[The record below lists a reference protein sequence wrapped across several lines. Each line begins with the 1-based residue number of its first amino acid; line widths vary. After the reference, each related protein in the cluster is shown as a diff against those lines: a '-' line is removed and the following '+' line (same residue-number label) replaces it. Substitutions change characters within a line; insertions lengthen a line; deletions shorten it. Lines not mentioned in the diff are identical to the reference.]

1 MKNLRDFKYLKNT
14 RVLLRLD
21 LNVPLKDGFITD
33 ETRII
38 KIIPILKYLIKENA
52 KVIIISHVGR
62 PKGKINPQLSLK
74 PIKENLEKKL
84 SQKIHLISDDLKKIK
99 NTNLFEKLSER
110 IIFFENIRFYK
121 EEENNDLNFSR
132 DLASLADIY
141 MFNDKFKNPKLAFKT
156 LKQASNK
163 GCKSCY
169 SNLAYCY
176 HSGHG
181 TRKNIPM
188 AIKWNELRAKNNE
201 IIAQRNEDINN
212 KILQNI
218 VEEIIANDK
227 QVILVLNTPLKEL
240 TSLNENFRE
249 VFVSQKSTVKDE
261 IFYVYLYQ

>member
-121 EEENNDLNFSR
+121 EEENNDLNFS
-132 DLASLADIY
+132 
-141 MFNDKFKNPKLAFKT
+141 
-156 LKQASNK
+156 
-163 GCKSCY
+163 
-169 SNLAYCY
+169 
-176 HSGHG
+176 
-181 TRKNIPM
+181 
-188 AIKWNELRAKNNE
+188 E
-201 IIAQRNEDINN
+201 I
-212 KILQNI
+212 
-218 VEEIIANDK
+218 
-227 QVILVLNTPLKEL
+227 
-240 TSLNENFRE
+240 
-249 VFVSQKSTVKDE
+249 
-261 IFYVYLYQ
+261 